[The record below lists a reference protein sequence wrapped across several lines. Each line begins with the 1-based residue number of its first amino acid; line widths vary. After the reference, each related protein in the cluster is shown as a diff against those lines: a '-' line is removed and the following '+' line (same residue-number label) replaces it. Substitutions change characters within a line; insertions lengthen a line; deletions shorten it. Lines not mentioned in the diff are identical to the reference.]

1 MPRTT
6 ATIPEELAEWV
17 EEKAEDG
24 EEFDSKSEVI
34 RECIKV
40 MHRLDDVDADVD
52 DLLDAQE
59 RAEHLE
65 RELEVTENKLT
76 EAREQMKHRDRVEE
90 KVDVLAKRVEDND
103 GPDPPFPVRWW
114 QWIRSRG
121 DGDADTGTA

>member
-6 ATIPEELAEWV
+6 ATVPEDLDDWIER
-17 EEKAEDG
+17 KAESD
-24 EEFDSKSEVI
+24 EFDSKAEVVRTCI
-34 RECIKV
+34 RTAR
-40 MHRLDDVDADVD
+40 RLDDTDADVD
-52 DLLDAQE
+52 DLLDAHD
-59 RAEHLE
+59 RVEHLE

-90 KVDVLAKRVEDND
+90 KVDTLAKRVEDHD

-121 DGDADTGTA
+121 EGEERGE